1 MLMKSKFAAKSN
13 NTLQVVINDGFLS
26 AGWFG
31 QFCGLVIF
39 WQAKSG
45 MVIFDQ
51 SLRFT
56 TVRFGSVWISK
67 KTFVLMRTIRGRYW
81 LRGCVGGSSF
91 HTSWLVNSS
100 LTFCWTLI
108 GWLKRASYRPF
119 DHPNLFYDLQDHVVP
134 VTVNVITW
142 SGGKRK
148 INV

>member
-13 NTLQVVINDGFLS
+13 NTLQVVINDRFLS

-39 WQAKSG
+39 GQAKSG
-45 MVIFDQ
+45 MVILT
-51 SLRFT
+51 SLCGSP
-56 TVRFGSVWISK
+56 RFGLVWISK

-108 GWLKRASYRPF
+108 GWLKRASYLPF
-119 DHPNLFYDLQDHVVP
+119 DRPNLFYDLQDHVVP